1 MMQRSNA
8 SMMMGASSWRDQF
21 LEAFTVQAGTYV
33 QKNFVLT
40 YWRVLQYFLSL
51 CALHLLHILYVI
63 LLSSTHFFSIPIYL
77 YVYW

>member
-51 CALHLLHILYVI
+51 CALHLLHIRHTTKQHSFFLY
-63 LLSSTHFFSIPIYL
+63 PYL
-77 YVYW
+77 YAYW